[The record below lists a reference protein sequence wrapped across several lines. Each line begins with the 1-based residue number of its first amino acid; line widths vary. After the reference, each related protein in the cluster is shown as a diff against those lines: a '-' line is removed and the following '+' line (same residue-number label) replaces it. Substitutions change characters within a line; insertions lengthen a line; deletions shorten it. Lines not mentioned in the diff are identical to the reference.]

1 MFPFRG
7 LPIYP
12 FSLPHG
18 SRGARWIAWLTF
30 DSNCSYQKFIPKLID
45 DSTLLAHQ
53 VSVKIDKQ
61 GHKTLIAV
69 IHQSSQQQD
78 QESVVVKPD
87 GTTMIDGQKLDCS
100 QKACKSKLGGASVR
114 KTQRADGKTQVELLT
129 KVGSIPYQVMQVIL
143 ADVSY
148 FQK

>member
-1 MFPFRG
+1 MD
-7 LPIYP
+7 
-12 FSLPHG
+12 SLAYVLLKLFV
-18 SRGARWIAWLTF
+18 S
-30 DSNCSYQKFIPKLID
+30 KFIPKLID

-61 GHKTLIAV
+61 GHKTLIA
-69 IHQSSQQQD
+69 IIRQSSQQQD

-129 KVGSIPYQVMQVIL
+129 KVGGIPYQIMQVIW

>member
-1 MFPFRG
+1 MD
-7 LPIYP
+7 
-12 FSLPHG
+12 SLAYVRLKLFV
-18 SRGARWIAWLTF
+18 S
-30 DSNCSYQKFIPKLID
+30 KFIPKLID

-61 GHKTLIAV
+61 GQKTLIA
-69 IHQSSQQQD
+69 IIRQSQQQD

-129 KVGSIPYQVMQVIL
+129 KVGSIPYQIMQVIL

>member
-1 MFPFRG
+1 MD
-7 LPIYP
+7 
-12 FSLPHG
+12 SLAYVRLKLFV
-18 SRGARWIAWLTF
+18 S
-30 DSNCSYQKFIPKLID
+30 KFIPKLID

-61 GHKTLIAV
+61 GQKTLIA
-69 IHQSSQQQD
+69 IIRQSQQQD

-114 KTQRADGKTQVELLT
+114 KTQRADRKTQVELLT
-129 KVGSIPYQVMQVIL
+129 KVGGIPYQIMQVI
-143 ADVSY
+143 
-148 FQK
+148 

>member
-1 MFPFRG
+1 MD
-7 LPIYP
+7 
-12 FSLPHG
+12 SLAYVRLNLLV
-18 SRGARWIAWLTF
+18 S
-30 DSNCSYQKFIPKLID
+30 KFIPKLID

-61 GHKTLIAV
+61 GQKTLIA
-69 IHQSSQQQD
+69 IIRQSQQQD

-114 KTQRADGKTQVELLT
+114 KTQSADGKTQVELLT
-129 KVGSIPYQVMQVIL
+129 KVGGIPYQIMQVIW

-148 FQK
+148 FQL